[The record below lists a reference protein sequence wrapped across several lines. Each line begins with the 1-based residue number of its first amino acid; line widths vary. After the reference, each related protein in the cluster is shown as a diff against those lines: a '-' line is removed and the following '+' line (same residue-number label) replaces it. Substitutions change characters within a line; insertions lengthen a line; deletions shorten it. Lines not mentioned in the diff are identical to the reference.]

1 MINNK
6 ITKFLLMA
14 LVLIIAP
21 YISYG
26 QSKQE
31 KIETIIKK
39 LHLVDTQ
46 KTYYDHQIR
55 SLKYQATEKDSIRI
69 IELEKQLSEEKM
81 IDKYVTAF
89 NNSFTI
95 KEIDETYAFV
105 KITAFNK
112 FFENMNN
119 IIGLEFE
126 EIDKEIEEITES
138 IRNTSDINTEI
149 FAPIPVDREDGFY
162 EIFDY
167 NSSTIDKDIKLK
179 EKPSL
184 TPIDILKAE
193 RYFGIS
199 GQPELSILL
208 TKQGARKLSELTR
221 KNIGRPIAI
230 VINKKIISL
239 PIVNTEITGNAVN
252 VSGQF
257 TVQEVDEMIKLLTTP
272 SSVVP

>member
-1 MINNK
+1 MKNNK
-6 ITKFLLMA
+6 ITKFLLMT
-14 LVLIIAP
+14 LVFIIAP
-21 YISYG
+21 YISNG

-39 LHLVDTQ
+39 LHLVDSQ
-46 KTYYDHQIR
+46 KPYYDHQIQ

-81 IDKYVTAF
+81 IEKYVAAF
-89 NNSFTI
+89 NNSFTN
-95 KEIDETYAFV
+95 KEIDEAYAFI
-105 KITAFNK
+105 KTTTFNK

-126 EIDKEIEEITES
+126 EIDKEIEEIIES
-138 IRNTSDINTEI
+138 IRNTSDINTQS
-149 FAPIPVDREDGFY
+149 FAPVDVDREDGFY

-193 RYFGIS
+193 RYFGFS
-199 GQPELSILL
+199 GQPELSIVL
-208 TKQGARKLSELTR
+208 TKQGAKKFSELTR

-239 PIVNTEITGNAVN
+239 PIVNTEITGNEVN